1 MGVSLEE
8 APFFVHSYQED
19 MGRAA
24 IDAGADLVMG
34 HHAHRLQGMQFHK
47 GKLICHSLCNL
58 AMSFGEGH
66 NFGEESVI
74 VKATIDAKSKS
85 IKRLSFVPIVLP
97 AETMEPLRVPGS
109 AAQGHVALM
118 STLSKKYGTWF
129 ELENDEVVIHAP

>member
-1 MGVSLEE
+1 M
-8 APFFVHSYQED
+8 HQYQED
-19 MGRAA
+19 TGCAA

-74 VKATIDAKSKS
+74 LKAVIDARSKS

-97 AETMEPLRVPGS
+97 GDTMEPRRVP
-109 AAQGHVALM
+109 AAQAQRHVELM
-118 STLSKKYGTWF
+118 TTLSRKYGTRF
-129 ELENDEVVIHAP
+129 TLEGGEVAIDAP